1 MPAGPSGSAG
11 IRHFGAHACCAH
23 ALRFPTRSPLVPH
36 SFPTRSPLVSSLLRN
51 THTTRV
57 TPTADTPHQRE
68 PFLSKETGTGEEPA
82 AEASARRRNPTD
94 RHMNPDT
101 LNTMSGSLSIT
112 SAMADPALL
121 DLPWDLPLESWPSDT
136 IAALPKGIS
145 RHLVRFA
152 HLGGHVVAIKETT
165 AEMARGEYEMLRT
178 LQRLEIPCVEPVA
191 VITNRTDAEGDELK
205 PVLVT
210 RHLRFSLPYRALFS
224 QTLRPDTATRL
235 VDALAVL
242 LVRLHIV
249 GFFWGDVSLSNTLF
263 RRDAG
268 AFAAY
273 LVDAETG
280 KLYQGGLSNGQREN
294 DLEIARVNIAGEL
307 LDLEAGGR
315 VADELDPVRISNGI
329 VDAYRNLWTELTSTE
344 TFPGAERWRI
354 NERVQRLN
362 ELGFDIE
369 ELAIKTDAS
378 GTTVRIQPKVVDAGH
393 HQRRLLRL
401 TGLDAGENQARRLLN
416 DLDSYRAAYN
426 KADLDE
432 EMVAHEWLMRVFEPV
447 VRAIPVE
454 LRGKLEPAEVFHQLL
469 EHRWFMAQTAG
480 QDVPLAEAVTSYVN
494 EVLRHRRDEATMI
507 DPPTGAITTAMPVLD
522 TAAIPVVDPDDEDDW
537 RANV

>member
-1 MPAGPSGSAG
+1 
-11 IRHFGAHACCAH
+11 
-23 ALRFPTRSPLVPH
+23 
-36 SFPTRSPLVSSLLRN
+36 
-51 THTTRV
+51 
-57 TPTADTPHQRE
+57 
-68 PFLSKETGTGEEPA
+68 
-82 AEASARRRNPTD
+82 
-94 RHMNPDT
+94 
-101 LNTMSGSLSIT
+101 MSGSLSIT

-121 DLPWDLPLESWPSDT
+121 DLPWSLPLESWPSDA

-165 AEMARGEYEMLRT
+165 AEMAKGEYEMLRT

-191 VITNRTDAEGDELK
+191 VITNRSDDEGEELK

-280 KLYQGGLSNGQREN
+280 KLYEGGLSNGQREN

-307 LDLEAGGR
+307 LDLEAGGK

-329 VDAYRNLWTELTSTE
+329 VEAYRSLWTELTGSE
-344 TFPGAERWRI
+344 SFSSAERWRI
-354 NERVQRLN
+354 NERVNRLN

-416 DLDSYRAAYN
+416 DLDSYRAAYG
-426 KADLDE
+426 KGDLDE

-447 VRAIPVE
+447 VRAIPRE

-469 EHRWFMAQTAG
+469 EHRWFMAQQAG
-480 QDVPLAEAVTSYVN
+480 HDIPLAEAVTSYIN
-494 EVLRHRRDEATMI
+494 TVLRHRRDEATMI
-507 DPPTGAITTAMPVLD
+507 DPPTGSL
-522 TAAIPVVDPDDEDDW
+522 TAAIEVVPTETAAMSAIDPDDEDDW
-537 RANV
+537 RLKV

>member
-1 MPAGPSGSAG
+1 
-11 IRHFGAHACCAH
+11 
-23 ALRFPTRSPLVPH
+23 
-36 SFPTRSPLVSSLLRN
+36 
-51 THTTRV
+51 
-57 TPTADTPHQRE
+57 
-68 PFLSKETGTGEEPA
+68 
-82 AEASARRRNPTD
+82 
-94 RHMNPDT
+94 
-101 LNTMSGSLSIT
+101 MSGSLSIT

-121 DLPWDLPLESWPSDT
+121 DLPWDLPLEAWPNDT

-152 HLGGHVVAIKETT
+152 HLGAHIVAIKETT
-165 AEMARGEYEMLRT
+165 AEMAKGEYEMLRT
-178 LQRLEIPCVEPVA
+178 LQRLDIPCVDPVA
-191 VITNRTDAEGDELK
+191 VITNRTDDEGDALK

-280 KLYQGGLSNGQREN
+280 KLYEGGLSNGQREN

-307 LDLEAGGR
+307 LDLEAGGK
-315 VADELDPVRISNGI
+315 VADELDPVNISNGI
-329 VDAYRNLWTELTSTE
+329 VEAYRSLWLELTGSE
-344 TFPGAERWRI
+344 SFSSAERWRI
-354 NERVQRLN
+354 NERVNRLN

-369 ELAIKTDAS
+369 ELAIKTDDS

-416 DLDSYRAAYN
+416 DLDSYRAAYD
-426 KADLDE
+426 KSDLDE

-447 VRAIPVE
+447 VRAIPRE

-469 EHRWFMAQTAG
+469 DHRWFLAQQVG
-480 QDVPLAEAVTSYVN
+480 HDIPLAEAVSSYIN
-494 EVLRHRRDEATMI
+494 TVLRHRRDEATVI
-507 DPPTGAITTAMPVLD
+507 GPPTGAFTSPIETIPSTD
-522 TAAIPVVDPDDEDDW
+522 TAAFAALDPDDDGDW